1 MNRRNFIRLGSLA
14 SLTLSSLSAASCTRA
29 SREEKPR
36 GTAGPDEPGSFAL
49 DELTIADLQQKMQ
62 SGEYTSRAIT
72 ELYLQRIEEIDH
84 NGPTLRSVIEVNP
97 DALAIAEALDQERRE
112 GKVRGPLHGIP
123 ILIKDNIDTG
133 DAMLTTAGSI
143 ALEGNRAA
151 QDAFIVARLRE
162 AGAVLLGKTN
172 LSEWANFRS
181 SRSSSG
187 WSSRGGQTRNPYALD
202 RNPCGSSSGSGVAVA
217 ANLCA
222 AAVGTETD
230 GSIVCPSSV
239 NGIVGFKPTVGLWSR
254 SGIIPISHTQDTA
267 GPMARTVR
275 DAAILLG
282 ALASVDAADAVTQ
295 ESAGKAHRD
304 YTQFLDPN
312 GLQGKKIGV
321 EKSYLKGHEAV
332 DPLLQQA
339 LELMKSKGA
348 TIVEVE
354 LLKEINPLGDGEFA
368 VLQYEFKEGLNRYLA
383 QANGQVKSLE
393 ELIAFNRENADRAMP
408 HFQQEILESS
418 QEKGGLDQ
426 QEYREA
432 LRKGVSTARSAID
445 RLLKEHGLTAIS
457 GPSYGPSWCTD
468 LVNGDHFSG
477 YGFSSPAA
485 ISGYPHL
492 TVPMG
497 MVQGLPIGLSFFGT
511 AYSEPELLR
520 VGYAYEQASNKRV
533 APTFRRSSLS

>member
-1 MNRRNFIRLGSLA
+1 MKRRNFIRLSSLA
-14 SLTLSSLSAASCTRA
+14 GFTLSSLAVGSCTRG
-29 SREEKPR
+29 SREER
-36 GTAGPDEPGSFAL
+36 QREASALDAPGDFAL
-49 DELTIADLQQKMQ
+49 DELSIRDLQEKMQ
-62 SGEYTSRAIT
+62 RGQYTSRALT
-72 ELYLQRIEEIDH
+72 ELYLRRIEEIDR
-84 NGPTLRSVIEVNP
+84 NGPALRSVIEVNP
-97 DALAIAEALDQERRE
+97 EALAIADALDQERQD

-151 QDAFIVARLRE
+151 QDAFIVGRLRE

-181 SRSSSG
+181 TRSSSG
-187 WSSRGGQTRNPYALD
+187 WSSRGGQTRNPYVLG

-222 AAVGTETD
+222 AAIGTETD
-230 GSIVCPSSV
+230 GSIVCPASV

-267 GPMARTVR
+267 GPMARTVA

-282 ALASVDAADAVTQ
+282 ALAGEDAADAVTK
-295 ESAGKAHRD
+295 ESAGKTHRD

-321 EKSYLKGHEAV
+321 EKSYLQGHEGV

-339 LELMKSKGA
+339 LDLMKSKGA

-354 LLKEINPLGDGEFA
+354 LLKEIKPLSAGEFE

-383 QANGQVKSLE
+383 QASGQVKSLE
-393 ELIAFNRENADRAMP
+393 ELIAFNRENEERAMP
-408 HFQQEILESS
+408 YFKQEILESS
-418 QEKGGLDQ
+418 EEKGGLDRR
-426 QEYREA
+426 EYREA
-432 LRKGVSTARSAID
+432 LRKNVSTARSAID
-445 RLLKEHGLTAIS
+445 DLMKEHGLSAIS
-457 GPSYGPSWCTD
+457 GPSWCTD

-477 YGFSSPAA
+477 YGFSTPAA

-492 TVPMG
+492 TVPLG
-497 MVQGLPIGLSFFGT
+497 MVQGLPVGLSFFGT

-520 VGYAYEQASNKRV
+520 VAYAYEQASKNRV